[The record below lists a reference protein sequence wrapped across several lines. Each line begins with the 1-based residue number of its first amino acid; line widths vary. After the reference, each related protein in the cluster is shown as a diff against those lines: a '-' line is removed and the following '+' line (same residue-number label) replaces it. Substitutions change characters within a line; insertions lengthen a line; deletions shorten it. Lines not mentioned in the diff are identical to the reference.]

1 MYLDAQT
8 IITFASLL
16 TAIGVIAHYLNKGH
30 QWYMK
35 QEKQDV
41 DITAIQNEIVEQKKE
56 QRLHT
61 YALLACLKGL
71 KDIMEKIKNDVLD
84 LLVPMGEIEP
94 EGNLQLPT
102 PSLLQYYL
110 DRKARVVWID
120 KDIDSDLFN
129 EIRQIIQYNR
139 EDEKNK
145 IPVEERTP
153 IRLFIQSYGG
163 TLDSCFSLLDVM
175 KISTTPIYTYN
186 FGTAMSAAALIYING
201 HKRFAM
207 PKSTVLLHSRS
218 GGSSGGYEQVVAQ
231 TENYKRLM
239 DMLKENILE
248 HSTIDKAY
256 LTKQMKK
263 EWYIYIDQQTQYGLT
278 DFVIENISQLVG

>member
-1 MYLDAQT
+1 
-8 IITFASLL
+8 
-16 TAIGVIAHYLNKGH
+16 
-30 QWYMK
+30 
-35 QEKQDV
+35 
-41 DITAIQNEIVEQKKE
+41 
-56 QRLHT
+56 
-61 YALLACLKGL
+61 
-71 KDIMEKIKNDVLD
+71 MEKIKNDVLD
-84 LLVPMGEIEP
+84 LLVPMDEIEP

-175 KISTTPIYTYN
+175 KISTTPLYTYN

-263 EWYIYIDQQTQYGLT
+263 EWYIYIDQQIQYGLT
-278 DFVIENISQLVG
+278 DTVIDNIAQLVG